1 MRRDGGQRGKGVGTD
16 EGDRRREVGVCLR
29 KVIERGE
36 REGEGEGEEEDK
48 EEDETERQ
56 KGGNWKCG
64 KGGVSVR
71 GGFFFLLYGGD
82 GGWHALVQRWGGMIE
97 QV

>member
-36 REGEGEGEEEDK
+36 REA
-48 EEDETERQ
+48 T
-56 KGGNWKCG
+56 
-64 KGGVSVR
+64 
-71 GGFFFLLYGGD
+71 F
-82 GGWHALVQRWGGMIE
+82 
-97 QV
+97 